1 MEPGE
6 SDAAPADIQIKHFDY
21 EEVMCI
27 GFPGKIISIDEDNF
41 AKIEIGGT
49 VREVSLDIVDEPVGI
64 GDYVICHAGYAI
76 HRIDRDLAREKLQ
89 FLKELIDNEI
99 Y

>member
-1 MEPGE
+1 
-6 SDAAPADIQIKHFDY
+6 
-21 EEVMCI
+21 MCI
-27 GFPGKIISIDEDNF
+27 AFPGRILTIDKDNF
-41 AKIEIGGT
+41 AIIDISGT
-49 VREVSLDIVDEPVGI
+49 RREVSLDIVDEPVTV

-76 HRIDRDLAREKLQ
+76 QRIDEEAAQEKLT

>member
-1 MEPGE
+1 
-6 SDAAPADIQIKHFDY
+6 
-21 EEVMCI
+21 MCL

-41 AKIEIGGT
+41 AIIDISGT
-49 VREVSLDIVDEPVGI
+49 KREVSLDIVDEDVSI

-76 HRIDRDLAREKLQ
+76 HKIDEALAVEKLDC
-89 FLKELIDNEI
+89 LKEIIENEI

>member
-1 MEPGE
+1 
-6 SDAAPADIQIKHFDY
+6 
-21 EEVMCI
+21 MCI
-27 GFPGKIISIDEDNF
+27 AFPGKVLTIDKDNF
-41 AKIEIGGT
+41 AIIDISGT
-49 VREVSLDIVDEPVGI
+49 RREVSLDIVDEPVTV

-76 HRIDRDLAREKLQ
+76 QRIDEEAAQEKLA

>member
-1 MEPGE
+1 
-6 SDAAPADIQIKHFDY
+6 
-21 EEVMCI
+21 MCI

-41 AKIEIGGT
+41 AVIDISGT
-49 VREVSLDIVDEPVGI
+49 RREVCLDIVDEEVRL

-76 HRIDRDLAREKLQ
+76 HRLDEGLACEKLAL
-89 FLKELIDNEI
+89 LKELIDSEI